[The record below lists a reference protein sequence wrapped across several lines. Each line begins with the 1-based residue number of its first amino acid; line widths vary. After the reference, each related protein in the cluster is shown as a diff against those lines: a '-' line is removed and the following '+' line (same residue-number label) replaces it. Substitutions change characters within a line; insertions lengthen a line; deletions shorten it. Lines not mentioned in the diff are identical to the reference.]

1 MIDLHIHLDG
11 SLSIE
16 DLLYLAKI
24 NHVDEK
30 VVYEYE
36 ERLQKGIKSK
46 CRCLQ
51 DYLSY
56 FDLPVKLLQN
66 AVSLTYATY
75 SLFKRLSKQGLIY
88 AEVRFA
94 PCLHLENGLTQSQAV
109 LATLK
114 GLEMAKEETL
124 MPGQIILCCM
134 RGKNEETNLE
144 TIKVAKEFYKKGV
157 CGVDL
162 AGSEKDYKTEEYKN
176 VFRMANENNI
186 PITIHAGEDDN
197 SKSIWEAIRI
207 GARRIGHGVA
217 SIEDPM
223 LMEFLSQ
230 TKIALE
236 LCPTSE
242 VDTHAIKS
250 YEDLPLRQFLKKGIK
265 VTINTDDMAISNIT
279 LEEEF
284 KKLQKTF
291 SLNEEETKTLLK
303 NSIESAF
310 LDNDQK
316 DYLLELLE
324 EKYNVR

>member
-11 SLSIE
+11 SLSKE

-24 NHVDEK
+24 NHLEEK
-30 VVYEYE
+30 IVLEYE
-36 ERLQKGIKSK
+36 QHLQIDIKNK
-46 CRCLQ
+46 CRCLS

-66 AVSLTYATY
+66 ASSLTYATY

-94 PCLHLENGLTQSQAV
+94 PCLHLENNLTQTQAV
-109 LATLK
+109 IAVLK
-114 GLEMAKEETL
+114 GLEMAKNETL

-134 RGKNEETNLE
+134 RGKDEATNLE

-162 AGSEKDYKTEEYKN
+162 AGSEKEYKTEEYKN
-176 VFRMANENNI
+176 VFRLANENNI

-197 SKSIWEAIRI
+197 YKSIWEAIRI

-242 VDTHAIKS
+242 VDTHAINAYK
-250 YEDLPLRQFLKKGIK
+250 DLPIKEFLKKGIM

-279 LEEEF
+279 LKEEF
-284 KKLQKTF
+284 KKLQECF
-291 SLNEEETKTLLK
+291 SLSEEEITKLFK

-316 DYLLELLE
+316 DYLTNIFQ
-324 EKYNVR
+324 EKFSQK